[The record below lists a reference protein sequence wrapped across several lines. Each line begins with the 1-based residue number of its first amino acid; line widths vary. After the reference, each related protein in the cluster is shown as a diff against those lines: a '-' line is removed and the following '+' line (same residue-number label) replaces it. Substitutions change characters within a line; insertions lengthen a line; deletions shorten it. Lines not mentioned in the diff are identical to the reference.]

1 MAAPLRYITINKE
14 IQEGRTSNMKRAM
27 YIITLLAVGTVAYFG
42 GATAGNTTE
51 ATGTTET
58 IATAQPMEIDQAISV
73 PDGFIDITSEEF
85 TENYID
91 LRTVTGYSGTSTGL
105 MLYTED
111 GNGYYLEVPQE
122 R

>member
-1 MAAPLRYITINKE
+1 
-14 IQEGRTSNMKRAM
+14 MKRAM

-42 GATAGNTTE
+42 GATASNTAE
-51 ATGTTET
+51 AAGTTTET
-58 IATAQPMEIDQAISV
+58 IATVQPMEIDQAISV
-73 PDGFIDITSEEF
+73 PDGFIDITSDEF

-91 LRTVTGYSGTSTGL
+91 LRTVTGYSGTATGL

-111 GNGYYLEVPQE
+111 GNGYFLEVPQE

>member
-1 MAAPLRYITINKE
+1 
-14 IQEGRTSNMKRAM
+14 MKRAM

-42 GATAGNTTE
+42 GVTTGNTTE
-51 ATGTTET
+51 A
-58 IATAQPMEIDQAISV
+58 IATVQPMEIDQAISV
-73 PDGFIDITSEEF
+73 PDGFIDITSDEF

-91 LRTVTGYSGTSTGL
+91 LRTVTGYSGTATGL

-111 GNGYYLEVPQE
+111 GNGYFLEVPQE

>member
-1 MAAPLRYITINKE
+1 
-14 IQEGRTSNMKRAM
+14 M

-42 GATAGNTTE
+42 GATASNTAEAAGTTE
-51 ATGTTET
+51 A
-58 IATAQPMEIDQAISV
+58 IATAQPMEIDQAITV
-73 PDGFIDITSEEF
+73 PDGFIDITSDEF

-91 LRTVTGYSGTSTGL
+91 LRTVTGYSGTATGL

-111 GNGYYLEVPQE
+111 GNGYYLEVPHDN

>member
-1 MAAPLRYITINKE
+1 
-14 IQEGRTSNMKRAM
+14 MKRTM

-42 GATAGNTTE
+42 GATAGNIAE
-51 ATGTTET
+51 VAGTTET
-58 IATAQPMEIDQAISV
+58 IATVQPMEIDQAISV
-73 PDGFIDITSEEF
+73 PDGFIDITSDEF

-91 LRTVTGYSGTSTGL
+91 LRTVTGYSGTSIGL

-111 GNGYYLEVPQE
+111 GNGYFLEVPQE